1 MELTRELLNEVL
13 DIRKN
18 CEYLHEEAEADG
30 LNECIVIG
38 WDGEDYFD
46 VNIHELAHKCKE
58 WARDK
63 YDCTISSSI
72 YKEYSKCWAITLDE
86 SFVAPT
92 EPEAIFQACQWILD
106 NNELLKR

>member
-1 MELTRELLNEVL
+1 MNISKELLSEVL
-13 DIRKN
+13 AEEVGSFEIKN
-18 CEYLHEEAEADG
+18 NKLIYMIKVCFGYKT
-30 LNECIVIG
+30 I
-38 WDGEDYFD
+38 
-46 VNIHELAHKCKE
+46 NIHELAHKCKE

-72 YKEYSKCWAITLDE
+72 YKEYSKCWAISFDE

-106 NNELLKR
+106 QKDNT